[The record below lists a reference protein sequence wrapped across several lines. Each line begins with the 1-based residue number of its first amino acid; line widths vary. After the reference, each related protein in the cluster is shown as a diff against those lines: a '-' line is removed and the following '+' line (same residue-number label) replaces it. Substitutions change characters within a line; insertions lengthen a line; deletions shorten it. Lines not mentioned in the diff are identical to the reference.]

1 GQPLPVD
8 GDLAVGDR
16 LETVQAAAQGGLPGA
31 GGADQRHHLAAV
43 DVQVDVLQRLEVA
56 EELVDAARGD
66 ERVTDAAA
74 LVHAPRMLCSATSVH
89 IMTRLAAC
97 RNGFVTAAGTALT
110 PCAAPGAPRAAA
122 AAAPPRRPP
131 RPLARPAPTGRGRR
145 GGAGGSGLVGALVD
159 RVEGGRA
166 GLAVFDRA
174 GDDGLRGACRLE
186 RARALGELG
195 GDRGREGA
203 ACAGDAVLADLG
215 AAQLDG
221 LLAVV
226 EHVHRVRPV
235 EHDPALGQHD
245 HVVGVVDA
253 AGRLGEV
260 LDALD

>member
-1 GQPLPVD
+1 QGVRLVGEAHALEQLLGLGIGLRLGDAAHAPRPEGDVVDGLEVREEVEALEHHAHVGPEAGEVLALLGQPLPVD

-159 RVEGGRA
+159 RVEG
-166 GLAVFDRA
+166 
-174 GDDGLRGACRLE
+174 
-186 RARALGELG
+186 
-195 GDRGREGA
+195 
-203 ACAGDAVLADLG
+203 
-215 AAQLDG
+215 
-221 LLAVV
+221 
-226 EHVHRVRPV
+226 
-235 EHDPALGQHD
+235 
-245 HVVGVVDA
+245 
-253 AGRLGEV
+253 
-260 LDALD
+260 